1 MVEKVHKF
9 RFHCPSVC
17 FEAGKEEKLM
27 RIEEK
32 NFHTYKTRFCFSIW
46 TLPTFEVHNFFV
58 SSSF

>member
-17 FEAGKEEKLM
+17 FEAGKEEKPM

-32 NFHTYKTRFCFSIW
+32 NFHTYKTCF
-46 TLPTFEVHNFFV
+46 VFFYLDPSYFR
-58 SSSF
+58 SS